1 MMMMIPK
8 TLITTTTITA
18 TTTMVATSSKPENAT
33 DPEMPTD
40 NCSDALKVSLQYMKQ
55 KIKEIINVS
64 ISRG

>member
-1 MMMMIPK
+1 MMITK
-8 TLITTTTITA
+8 TLIT

>member
-1 MMMMIPK
+1 MMMMITK
-8 TLITTTTITA
+8 TLITTTT
-18 TTTMVATSSKPENAT
+18 MVTSSKPENAT

>member
-1 MMMMIPK
+1 MMMMMITK
-8 TLITTTTITA
+8 TLITTTT
-18 TTTMVATSSKPENAT
+18 MVTSSKPENAT

>member
-1 MMMMIPK
+1 MMITK
-8 TLITTTTITA
+8 TLITTTTITT
-18 TTTMVATSSKPENAT
+18 TTTMATSSKPENAT

>member
-1 MMMMIPK
+1 MMMMITK
-8 TLITTTTITA
+8 TLITTTTITM
-18 TTTMVATSSKPENAT
+18 TTTMATSSKPENAT

>member
-1 MMMMIPK
+1 MMITK
-8 TLITTTTITA
+8 TLITTTT
-18 TTTMVATSSKPENAT
+18 MVTSSKPENAT